1 MSERQEHH
9 FKAEVTQV
17 LRLVIQSLYSNQ
29 EVFLRELVSN
39 ASDALDKLR
48 FRSIQDPE
56 LLSPDHVLKIRISA
70 DPEKKTLTIWD
81 NGVGMTAD
89 ELAQSLGTVAWSG
102 TREFAEK
109 LKQAQ
114 SADQKVDLIGQF
126 GVGFYSAYLVADEV
140 EVISRAAGTEEAHAW
155 ISKGE
160 STFTIEPATR
170 DVSGTTVVL
179 HLKDESAEF
188 LEPFR
193 IKQLISRYSDYIAHP
208 IELGEIEKE
217 SSELKFT
224 AINQASALW
233 QRNSKDVSKE
243 QYEDFYK
250 HLTHDWEPPLA
261 YKHFKI
267 EGTQMFVGL
276 LFLPKRAPF
285 DLFEPEPAHGVRLHV
300 KRVFVMDNCQELVPR
315 WLRFVRGVVDS
326 EDLPLNVSRE
336 VLQDSRA
343 VRIIKKQVVSQTLD
357 LIEELASG
365 QAEEYAAFW
374 KVFGA
379 VIKEGLHFEPEYKD
393 RVSKLLRYESTAGS
407 ELTSL
412 DTYVERMKTGQNAIY
427 YTAGSSRAQL
437 ESSPHLELLKKRG
450 YEVLFL
456 TDPVDPFA
464 VSTLESYG
472 DKPLVSA
479 MQADLKLDDADKP
492 KDDSKSEEKPEMVP
506 FITRIREVLK
516 DRVADVRA
524 SERLTDSPVCLV
536 VSDGGMSPHIER
548 MMRASRMQVPE
559 NRRIFEVNVDH
570 PLIARLSA
578 LESQVPGNERV
589 GDWILVLYD
598 QALLSE
604 GSPIADPGLF
614 ARRLSALLTLAAAH
628 ENVEPKVEPAQV
640 TQ

>member
-48 FRSIQDPE
+48 FRAIQTPE
-56 LLSPDHVLKIRISA
+56 LISADHTLKIRLMVDA
-70 DPEKKTLTIWD
+70 EKKTLTIWD
-81 NGVGMTAD
+81 NGIGMSKE

-140 EVISRAAGTEEAHAW
+140 EVLSRAAGTEEANVW
-155 ISKGE
+155 RSKGE
-160 STFTIEPATR
+160 STFTIEPSMR
-170 DVSGTTVVL
+170 EVSGTSVVL
-179 HLKDESAEF
+179 HLKDEAKEF
-188 LEPFR
+188 LDSYR
-193 IKQLISRYSDYIAHP
+193 IKSLISRYSDYIAHP
-208 IELGEIEKE
+208 IELGEKAKD
-217 SSELKFT
+217 SDELEFK

-233 QRNSKDVSKE
+233 QRNPKEVTEE
-243 QYEDFYK
+243 QYHEFYK
-250 HLTHDWEPPLA
+250 HLTHDWEPPIA

-285 DLFEPEPAHGVRLHV
+285 DLFEAEPTHGVRLHV

-315 WLRFVRGVVDS
+315 WLRFIRGVVDS

-343 VRIIKKQVVSQTLD
+343 VRIIKKQVVSQSLD
-357 LIEELASG
+357 LLEELATQKPEG
-365 QAEEYAAFW
+365 YLEFW
-374 KVFGA
+374 KAFGA
-379 VIKEGLHFEPEYKD
+379 VIKEGLHFDPEYKD
-393 RVSKLLRYESTAGS
+393 RVSKLLRYESSAGA

-412 DTYVERMKTGQNAIY
+412 DAYVERMKVGQNAIY
-427 YTAGSSRAQL
+427 YATGTSRTLL

-450 YEVLFL
+450 YEVLYL

-464 VSTLESYG
+464 ITTLETYRE
-472 DKPLVSA
+472 KPLVSA
-479 MQADLKLDDADKP
+479 MQADLKLDDSEKP
-492 KDDSKSEEKPEMVP
+492 KSDEKPEDKPDLAPLIV
-506 FITRIREVLK
+506 RLREVLK
-516 DRVADVRA
+516 DKVSEVRA

-536 VSDGGMSPHIER
+536 VSEGGMSPQIER
-548 MMRASRMQVPE
+548 MMRASRMNVPE
-559 NRRIFEVNVDH
+559 SRRIFEVNVDH
-570 PLIARLSA
+570 PLIQRLSA
-578 LESQVPGNERV
+578 IEAAAPGGERV
-589 GDWILVLYD
+589 ADWIYVLYD

-614 ARRLSALLTLAAAH
+614 AKRLSALLTLAAAQ
-628 ENVEPKVEPAQV
+628 ESAA
-640 TQ
+640 

>member
-48 FRSIQDPE
+48 FRGIQNPE

-179 HLKDESAEF
+179 HLKDEAAEF

-193 IKQLISRYSDYIAHP
+193 IKQLVSRYSDYIAHP

-217 SSELKFT
+217 SSEIKFT

-243 QYEDFYK
+243 QYEDFYQ

-365 QAEEYAAFW
+365 KPEEYAAFW
-374 KVFGA
+374 KIFGA

-412 DTYVERMKTGQNAIY
+412 DAYVERMKTGQNAIY
-427 YTAGSSRAQL
+427 YAAGSSRAQL

-464 VSTLESYG
+464 VSTLETYG

-492 KDDSKSEEKPEMVP
+492 KDDSKSEEKPDMVP